1 METTSTHVCDESL
14 HWERITTTTRFGHY
28 VTEIEKRAIV
38 KAHYLSTSSASALD
52 IGCEAGRWSK
62 LLSDLGWK
70 LTCIDVK
77 QSSLD
82 ICQQRVPAAT
92 CILAN
97 QNSSTLP
104 CDTESMGLVLCIEV
118 EQVMHA
124 DWFIDEVFRVLQK
137 GGMFVGVFFNALSYK
152 GLIYRSV
159 PSFRASVRARN
170 TYWYGYPLSYPVWRK
185 RLRDRGFT
193 LIQEEG
199 YGWLP
204 YRSDNNSVFVPVAA
218 QIERYLGL
226 RKLVSL
232 SPMIV
237 FIAKKV

>member
-1 METTSTHVCDESL
+1 METTTTSVHDESL
-14 HWERITTTTRFGHY
+14 HWESITTTTRFGHY
-28 VTEIEKRAIV
+28 VTEIEKRVVV
-38 KAHYLSTSSASALD
+38 KAHYLSTSPASVLD

-70 LTCIDVK
+70 LICTDVK

-97 QNSSTLP
+97 QNGSTLP

-118 EQVMHA
+118 EQAIYA
-124 DWFIDEVFRVLQK
+124 DWFIDEAFRVLQK
-137 GGMFVGVFFNALSYK
+137 GGVVVGVFFNALSYK
-152 GLIYRSV
+152 GLIYRII
-159 PSFRASVRARN
+159 PSFRARVRARN
-170 TYWYGYPLSYPVWRK
+170 TYWYGYPLSWPVWRK
-185 RLRDRGFT
+185 RLCERGFT

-204 YRSDNNSVFVPVAA
+204 FRVNNNSVLVPVAA

-232 SPMIV
+232 SPMVV
-237 FIAKKV
+237 FIAKKM